1 MLISQCV
8 GCRIMTASAFRLVP
22 HEHQFHCAVLS
33 ASTSRGNEGWIHSTK
48 RSVCLISQKQPADLL
63 ILPNVLL
70 PSSSTGR
77 DFDTGFLYDR
87 GSQPRDPRGVFITC
101 LSLSSRLR
109 GEAHPGGSREDPDP
123 PLPPEKNLHH
133 HSPEPLPVRRKQRPH
148 RSGLDTA
155 GPAVPQLMDC
165 V

>member
-63 ILPNVLL
+63 ILPNVYCLHRVLEGILTQGSSTTEAHNLGILEVFLL
-70 PSSSTGR
+70 P
-77 DFDTGFLYDR
+77 
-87 GSQPRDPRGVFITC
+87 VC
-101 LSLSSRLR
+101 LSAPGSEVKLIQVAAERIQTLLSLPRKTFTITVRSHFLCDENSVPIDQDLTLLDLR
-109 GEAHPGGSREDPDP
+109 FPS
-123 PLPPEKNLHH
+123 
-133 HSPEPLPVRRKQRPH
+133 
-148 RSGLDTA
+148 
-155 GPAVPQLMDC
+155 
-165 V
+165 